1 MHPWYKRQF
10 YSMSGDTRDGITTLP
25 LTRILKLEKSCALKS
40 LMVLE
45 LVCAQQ
51 RKTCFG
57 CVPVSEEICEEK
69 YLISLF
75 YMLHH
80 TYYVT

>member
-1 MHPWYKRQF
+1 
-10 YSMSGDTRDGITTLP
+10 MSGDTRDGTTTLL

-57 CVPVSEEICEEK
+57 CGPVSEEICEEK